1 MFCHTNVTVYV
12 PVYMTCI
19 HVVQNTP
26 VSGPTL
32 HENMQVNVPDMLKV
46 GMLEVGMLEVGMLE
60 VSMLEVGTLEV
71 GTLEVSMLEVGM
83 QSIHAICSLAIS
95 VG

>member
-1 MFCHTNVTVYV
+1 MYMFRHTNVTEHMKMSVYIHV
-12 PVYMTCI
+12 EI

-26 VSGPTL
+26 VSGRTL
-32 HENMQVNVPDMLKV
+32 HENMHVNMS
-46 GMLEVGMLEVGMLE
+46 GMLEVGMLEVG
-60 VSMLEVGTLEV
+60 TLKV

-83 QSIHAICSLAIS
+83 PSIHTICSLAIS